1 MVYLIQDEI
10 RIKENHLK
18 LEKLR
23 LKVKQ
28 SKALLDL
35 AATESRF
42 ESDKTSVGLNP
53 DYSLHLQLFSRLF
66 FLNVQIDKILPMLG
80 FEPRISGVGS
90 DRSTN

>member
-42 ESDKTSVGLNP
+42 GHHLESDKTSAGLNP
-53 DYSLHLQLFSRLF
+53 D
-66 FLNVQIDKILPMLG
+66 
-80 FEPRISGVGS
+80 
-90 DRSTN
+90 